1 MLAEGMDT
9 YEAPEKR
16 TVVRKPYVRS
26 KFTKTE
32 DKELTKLVSRYGTND
47 WHGIADNLP
56 GRNARQCKDRW
67 FNYLSPN
74 VSNGPWS
81 SHEDELLIEKQAEY
95 GAKWRQI
102 AACFPSRTDVSVKN
116 RWRLL
121 QRAAKRETRL
131 RSRTSQPMMTRSS
144 EQARDALNHADNSV
158 SSDISSES
166 ADAGDEV
173 HDIDMALFDE
183 CFGDICGSFDICKLF
198 E

>member
-1 MLAEGMDT
+1 MLAEGHACCP
-9 YEAPEKR
+9 APEKK
-16 TVVRKPYVRS
+16 TVTRKPYVRS

-32 DKELTKLVSRYGTND
+32 DKELTKLVSLYGTND

-74 VSNGPWS
+74 VSNAPWS
-81 SHEDELLIEKQAEY
+81 SHEDELLIEKQAEF

-144 EQARDALNHADNSV
+144 EQARSLLTDSTSNVDV
-158 SSDISSES
+158 SSES
-166 ADAGDEV
+166 ADTGDEL
-173 HDIDMALFDE
+173 HDINMALFDE